1 VTRLNEQFK
10 KEETSLNWLWGVLT
24 GEKSVCKYEKLGCKY
39 EKSAAHI
46 CANMSW
52 KKKNWSFERIFAYT
66 LNRACK
72 YTLKTTQNYFFFF
85 S

>member
-46 CANMSW
+46 CANMGW
-52 KKKNWSFERIFAYT
+52 KKKNFGRLSVYLHT
-66 LNRACK
+66 P
-72 YTLKTTQNYFFFF
+72 
-85 S
+85 

>member
-46 CANMSW
+46 CA
-52 KKKNWSFERIFAYT
+52 
-66 LNRACK
+66 K
-72 YTLKTTQNYFFFF
+72 YEK
-85 S
+85 SAAHI

>member
-46 CANMSW
+46 CANMGW
-52 KKKNWSFERIFAYT
+52 KKKIFGRLSVYLHT
-66 LNRACK
+66 P
-72 YTLKTTQNYFFFF
+72 
-85 S
+85 